1 MLKLTRH
8 IILSV
13 IDFFHRPFERWIS
26 VNNFRYLACGG
37 FNAVLDT
44 VIYFVTFNYWLTQP
58 VTFIGGMGVSRHIVA
73 FLVSFTVSFPL
84 GFSLSKYIVFPHSD
98 LKGRVQLF
106 RYALLVSTCILLN
119 YIFLKVFVEYF
130 HFVSASG
137 DATPSKIL
145 TTALVAVFSFV
156 AQRHF
161 TFKVRKEIPVR
172 VEESR

>member
-1 MLKLTRH
+1 MLKLIRH

-13 IDFFHRPFERWIS
+13 IDFFHRPFSRWIG

-44 VIYFVTFNYWLTQP
+44 LIYYLTFNFWLTQP
-58 VTFIGGMGVSRHIVA
+58 VTYMGGLGVSRHIVA

-84 GFSLSKYIVFPHSD
+84 GFSLSKYIVFPHSN
-98 LKGRVQLF
+98 LGGRVQLF
-106 RYALLVSTCILLN
+106 RYALLVGMCIILN
-119 YIFLKVFVEYF
+119 YVFLKFFVEWC
-130 HFVSASG
+130 HFVTPGG

-156 AQRHF
+156 SQRHF
-161 TFKVRKEIPVR
+161 TFKVRKEPVR
-172 VEESR
+172 VKS